1 MNVSLTPQLETLIHE
16 KVATGKY
23 GNASEVVREALRL
36 LDARDQVHEAK
47 LAALRAAIQEGI
59 DSGPAESW
67 DGAEAIIEKTRV
79 RRDAR
84 HQTEQTA

>member
-1 MNVSLTPQLETLIHE
+1 MSLTPHLETLIHE

-36 LDARDQVHEAK
+36 LEARDQAHEAK
-47 LAALRAAIQEGI
+47 LAALRAAIQQGI
-59 DSGPAESW
+59 DSGPAEPW
-67 DGAEAIIEKTRV
+67 EGAEAITEKARS

-84 HQTEQTA
+84 QQAEQNP